1 MFRGFMPSRPVS
13 AGSARPTSPA
23 RPTADWSVA
32 QVLSHLGSGAEIA
45 LTQLQAARTGTTP
58 PGPGHFRAV
67 WARWDA
73 RPPRQQAAAFAEA
86 VPRLHDAIEALDDA
100 GRRELRPHFHAG
112 PVDLPVFLAFRLAE
126 QALHAW
132 DVHVPFEPA
141 AAVDAGAVGLLAE
154 LLPFGASMADA
165 EVLGALAPAR
175 LTVVTSDPARR
186 FVLDLGAQARLC
198 PADDGEVSGSLRL
211 PAEALIRLVTG
222 RLDPAHTPRGPLPR
236 AGRPWMPCGGCTADT
251 DPRRHPATETAG
263 RNLSA
268 EHAPAPEAAQQWQQA
283 AWSGRYRA
291 GCRAAGFDDAHPARV
306 GHDRAYLPA
315 RPVQ

>member
-1 MFRGFMPSRPVS
+1 MLLEPPTV
-13 AGSARPTSPA
+13 TSPA
-23 RPTADWSVA
+23 ERLLAALRRCHGELAARVRGLGEAGLTRPSYCADWSVA

-45 LTQLQAARTGTTP
+45 LAQLQAARTGTTP
-58 PGPGHFRAV
+58 LGPDDFRAV

-126 QALHAW
+126 QVLRAW
-132 DVHVPFEPA
+132 DVHVAFEPA

-175 LTVVTSDPARR
+175 LAVTTSAPARR
-186 FVLDLGAQARLC
+186 FVLDLGAQGRLC

-222 RLDPAHTPRGPLPR
+222 RLDPAHTPRGPCRGPAVPGCLAAAVPR
-236 AGRPWMPCGGCTADT
+236 ILIRGDIRPPRPRGGT
-251 DPRRHPATETAG
+251 
-263 RNLSA
+263 
-268 EHAPAPEAAQQWQQA
+268 
-283 AWSGRYRA
+283 
-291 GCRAAGFDDAHPARV
+291 
-306 GHDRAYLPA
+306 
-315 RPVQ
+315 